1 MAQLDGEQIQR
12 QLARA
17 PLPPALLIAGQ
28 EILLVLEAAD
38 AVRARAREEGYAREV
53 FDVDARFDWD
63 ELAAS
68 FSAMSLF
75 ANRRLLDVRLP
86 TGKAGKDGGEVIA
99 AFCANPPPDTV
110 LLISCLEWSKKHAE
124 PAWVRAIAKLG
135 HTATLWQMQRHKLP
149 DWLLARMRARGINA
163 RHDAAELLAER
174 VEGNLLA
181 AAQEVDKLALL
192 IGTSTAAGNDSGSLS
207 RRQSSGPTG
216 AGPMGA
222 GPMGA
227 GAIDAAQ
234 MDRLVADSSRFD
246 AFKLIDAV
254 LAGEASR
261 ALRMLRSLR
270 AEGEAVPGLMGPIVG
285 PVLTLAALAEVQASG
300 GNLGQAMQAQR
311 IWDSKQSQYKRAL
324 ERHDA
329 ARWEQFAIE
338 CGRIDRISKGRE
350 AGDAWIALERLL
362 AAIAQPRA
370 RALLA

>member
-1 MAQLDGEQIQR
+1 MQLDGEQIKS
-12 QLARA
+12 QLARG

-38 AVRARAREEGYAREV
+38 AVRARSREEGYAREV

-63 ELAAS
+63 ELSAS
-68 FSAMSLF
+68 FSALSLF
-75 ANRRLLDVRLP
+75 AQRRLLDVRLP
-86 TGKAGKDGGEVIA
+86 TGKTGKEGSAVIA

-110 LLISCLEWSKKHAE
+110 LLITCLEWSKKHAE
-124 PAWVRAIAKLG
+124 NAWVRAIAKVG

-192 IGTSTAAGNDSGSLS
+192 IGTAPGAANDSQAAA
-207 RRQSSGPTG
+207 RKIPG
-216 AGPMGA
+216 AIA
-222 GPMGA
+222 A
-227 GAIDAAQ
+227 GAIDAAE

-246 AFKLIDAV
+246 AFKLIDAA
-254 LAGEASR
+254 LAGEAAR

-285 PVLTLAALAEVQASG
+285 PVLTLAALAQVKASG
-300 GNLGQAMQAQR
+300 GNLAAAMQAQR
-311 IWDSKQSQYKRAL
+311 IWDSKQAQYKRAL
-324 ERHDA
+324 EHHDA

-338 CGRIDRISKGRE
+338 CGRIDRISKGR
-350 AGDAWIALERLL
+350 ASGDAWIALERLL

-370 RALLA
+370 RRLLA

>member
-1 MAQLDGEQIQR
+1 MQLDGEQIKS
-12 QLARA
+12 QLARGS
-17 PLPPALLIAGQ
+17 LPPALLIAGQ

-38 AVRARAREEGYAREV
+38 AVRARSREEGYAREV
-53 FDVDARFDWD
+53 FDADARFDWD
-63 ELAAS
+63 ELSAS
-68 FSAMSLF
+68 FSALSLF
-75 ANRRLLDVRLP
+75 AQRRLLDVRLP
-86 TGKAGKDGGEVIA
+86 TGKTGKEGSAVIA

-110 LLISCLEWSKKHAE
+110 LLITCLEWSKKHAE
-124 PAWVRAIAKLG
+124 NAWVRAIAKVG

-192 IGTSTAAGNDSGSLS
+192 IGAAPAAANDPQTVRKTS
-207 RRQSSGPTG
+207 
-216 AGPMGA
+216 
-222 GPMGA
+222 
-227 GAIDAAQ
+227 GAIDAAE

-246 AFKLIDAV
+246 AFKLIDAA

-285 PVLTLAALAEVQASG
+285 PVLTLAALAEVKASG
-300 GNLGQAMQAQR
+300 GNLAAAMQAQR

-338 CGRIDRISKGRE
+338 CGRIDRISKGR
-350 AGDAWIALERLL
+350 ASGDAWIALERLL

-370 RALLA
+370 RRLLG

>member
-1 MAQLDGEQIQR
+1 MQLDGEQLQR

-17 PLPPALLIAGQ
+17 ALPPALLIAGQ

-38 AVRARAREEGYAREV
+38 LVRAKAREEGYAREV

-63 ELAAS
+63 ELSAS

-75 ANRRLLDVRLP
+75 AQRRLLDVRLP
-86 TGKAGKDGGEVIA
+86 TGKAGKDGGEAIA

-110 LLISCLEWSKKHAE
+110 LLITCIEWSKKHAE
-124 PAWVRAIAKLG
+124 PAWVRAIGKVG
-135 HTATLWQMQRHKLP
+135 HAATFWQLPRHKLP
-149 DWLLARMRARGINA
+149 DWLLGRMRARGIDA

-192 IGTSTAAGNDSGSLS
+192 IGAAPNAANDSSAKPS
-207 RRQSSGPTG
+207 G
-216 AGPMGA
+216 AGKA
-222 GPMGA
+222 TRT
-227 GAIDAAQ
+227 IDAAQ

-246 AFKLIDAV
+246 AFKLIDAA

-285 PVLTLAALAEVQASG
+285 PVLTLAALAEVKASG
-300 GNLGQAMQAQR
+300 GNLGAAMQAQR
-311 IWDSKQSQYKRAL
+311 IWDSKQSAYKRAL

-338 CGRIDRISKGRE
+338 CGRIDRISKGRA

-362 AAIAQPRA
+362 AAIAQPLA
-370 RALLA
+370 RRLLA

>member
-1 MAQLDGEQIQR
+1 MQLDGEQIKS

-38 AVRARAREEGYAREV
+38 AVRARSREEGYAREV

-63 ELAAS
+63 ELSAS
-68 FSAMSLF
+68 FSALSLF
-75 ANRRLLDVRLP
+75 AQRRLLDVRLP
-86 TGKAGKDGGEVIA
+86 TGKTGKEGSAVIA

-110 LLISCLEWSKKHAE
+110 LLITCLEWSKKHAE
-124 PAWVRAIAKLG
+124 NAWVRAIAKVG

-192 IGTSTAAGNDSGSLS
+192 IGAAPAAANDPQAA
-207 RRQSSGPTG
+207 RKT
-216 AGPMGA
+216 
-222 GPMGA
+222 A
-227 GAIDAAQ
+227 GAIDAAE

-246 AFKLIDAV
+246 AFKLIDAA

-285 PVLTLAALAEVQASG
+285 PVLTLAALAEVKASG
-300 GNLGQAMQAQR
+300 GNLAAAMQAQR

-350 AGDAWIALERLL
+350 AGDAWLALERLL
-362 AAIAQPRA
+362 AAVAQPRA
-370 RALLA
+370 QRLLA

>member
-1 MAQLDGEQIQR
+1 MQLDGEQIQR
-12 QLARA
+12 QLARG

-38 AVRARAREEGYAREV
+38 AVRAKAREEGYAREV

-63 ELAAS
+63 ELSAS

-75 ANRRLLDVRLP
+75 AQRRLLDVRLP

-110 LLISCLEWSKKHAE
+110 LLVTCLEWSKKHAE
-124 PAWVRAIAKLG
+124 NAWVRAIAKVG

-149 DWLLARMRARGINA
+149 DWLLARMRARGIDA

-174 VEGNLLA
+174 VEGNLLS

-192 IGTSTAAGNDSGSLS
+192 VGTAPDAANDPRNPARKPSK
-207 RRQSSGPTG
+207 
-216 AGPMGA
+216 
-222 GPMGA
+222 
-227 GAIDAAQ
+227 AIDAVE
-234 MDRLVADSSRFD
+234 MDRLVSDSSRFD

-254 LAGEASR
+254 LAGETSR
-261 ALRMLRSLR
+261 ALRMLCSLR

-285 PVLTLAALAEVQASG
+285 PLQTLAALANVKASG
-300 GNLGQAMQAQR
+300 GNLAAAMQSQR

-329 ARWEQFAIE
+329 AHWEQFAIE
-338 CGRIDRISKGRE
+338 CGRIDRMSKGRE
-350 AGDAWIALERLL
+350 AGDAWLALERLL
-362 AAIAQPRA
+362 AAIALPRA
-370 RALLA
+370 SRLLA

>member
-1 MAQLDGEQIQR
+1 MSQLDGEQIQR
-12 QLARA
+12 QLARG

-38 AVRARAREEGYAREV
+38 LVRAKAREEGHTREV

-63 ELAAS
+63 QLAQS

-75 ANRRLLDVRLP
+75 ASRRLLDVRLP
-86 TGKAGKDGGEVIA
+86 TGKAGKQGGDVIA
-99 AFCANPPPDTV
+99 AFCADPPPDTV
-110 LLISCLEWSKKHAE
+110 LLVTCLEWSKKHAE
-124 PAWVRAIAKLG
+124 PAWVRAIGKVG
-135 HTATLWQMQRHKLP
+135 HTATFWPLPRHKLP

-192 IGTSTAAGNDSGSLS
+192 IGASPGAANDARVAS
-207 RRQSSGPTG
+207 RKTTG
-216 AGPMGA
+216 AIGT
-222 GPMGA
+222 
-227 GAIDAAQ
+227 GAIDAAE

-246 AFKLIDAV
+246 AFKLIDAA
-254 LAGEASR
+254 LAGESAR

-285 PVLTLAALAEVQASG
+285 PVLTLAALAEVKASG
-300 GNLGQAMQAQR
+300 GNLGAAMQAQR
-311 IWDSKQSQYKRAL
+311 IWDSKQSQYMRAL

-338 CGRIDRISKGRE
+338 CGRIDRIAKGRE
-350 AGDAWIALERLL
+350 AGDAWLALERVL
-362 AAIAQPRA
+362 AVIAQPRA
-370 RALLA
+370 RQLLA

>member
-12 QLARA
+12 QLARG

-38 AVRARAREEGYAREV
+38 AVRARAREEGYARDV

-63 ELAAS
+63 ELVAG
-68 FSAMSLF
+68 FSSMSLF
-75 ANRRLLDVRLP
+75 ANRRLIDVRLP
-86 TGKAGKDGGEVIA
+86 TGKPGKEGGEAIA

-110 LLISCLEWSKKHAE
+110 LLVTCLEWSKKHAE
-124 PAWVRAIAKLG
+124 TGWVRAIAKVG

-192 IGTSTAAGNDSGSLS
+192 VGTAPAAANDSPIAPRKS
-207 RRQSSGPTG
+207 
-216 AGPMGA
+216 AD
-222 GPMGA
+222 
-227 GAIDAAQ
+227 AIDAAA

-246 AFKLIDAV
+246 AFKLIDAA

-270 AEGEAVPGLMGPIVG
+270 AEGEAVPGLMGPVVG
-285 PVLTLAALAEVQASG
+285 PVLALAALAQVKASG
-300 GNLGQAMQAQR
+300 GNLGAAMQAQR
-311 IWDSKQSQYKRAL
+311 IWESKQSLYKRAL

-329 ARWEQFAIE
+329 DRWERFAIE
-338 CGRIDRISKGRE
+338 CGRIDRIAKGRA
-350 AGDAWIALERLL
+350 AGDAWLALERLL

-370 RALLA
+370 HRLLA

>member
-1 MAQLDGEQIQR
+1 MQLDGEQIKS
-12 QLARA
+12 QLARG

-38 AVRARAREEGYAREV
+38 AVRVKSREEGYAREV

-63 ELAAS
+63 ELSAS
-68 FSAMSLF
+68 FSALSLF
-75 ANRRLLDVRLP
+75 AQRRLLDVRLP
-86 TGKAGKDGGEVIA
+86 TGKTGKEGSAVIA

-110 LLISCLEWSKKHAE
+110 LLITCLEWSKKHAE
-124 PAWVRAIAKLG
+124 NAWVRAIAKVG

-192 IGTSTAAGNDSGSLS
+192 IGAAPGAANDS
-207 RRQSSGPTG
+207 RAAPRKT
-216 AGPMGA
+216 AD
-222 GPMGA
+222 
-227 GAIDAAQ
+227 AIDAAE

-246 AFKLIDAV
+246 AFKLIDAA

-285 PVLTLAALAEVQASG
+285 PVLTLAGLAEVKASG
-300 GNLGQAMQAQR
+300 GNLAAAMQSQR

-338 CGRIDRISKGRE
+338 CGRIDRISKGR
-350 AGDAWIALERLL
+350 ASGDAWIALERLL

-370 RALLA
+370 QRLLA

>member
-1 MAQLDGEQIQR
+1 MQLDGEQIKS
-12 QLARA
+12 QLERG

-38 AVRARAREEGYAREV
+38 AVRARSREEGYAREV
-53 FDVDARFDWD
+53 FDADARFDWD
-63 ELAAS
+63 ELSAS
-68 FSAMSLF
+68 FSALSLF
-75 ANRRLLDVRLP
+75 AQRRLLDVRLP
-86 TGKAGKDGGEVIA
+86 TGKTGKEGSAVIT

-110 LLISCLEWSKKHAE
+110 LLITCLEWSKKHADN
-124 PAWVRAIAKLG
+124 AWVRAIAKVG

-192 IGTSTAAGNDSGSLS
+192 IGAAPATANDPQTARKTS
-207 RRQSSGPTG
+207 
-216 AGPMGA
+216 
-222 GPMGA
+222 
-227 GAIDAAQ
+227 GAIDAAE

-246 AFKLIDAV
+246 AFKLIDAA

-285 PVLTLAALAEVQASG
+285 PVLTLAALAEVKASG
-300 GNLGQAMQAQR
+300 GNLAAAMQAQR

-338 CGRIDRISKGRE
+338 CGRIDRISKGR
-350 AGDAWIALERLL
+350 ASGDAWIALERLL

-370 RALLA
+370 RRLLG